1 MWRISSDQDN
11 LSYCTLSNHGVAS
24 QSIEPIRGRSEYPWL
39 AKSAG
44 KYESVIGCLITTY
57 QAQW

>member
-1 MWRISSDQDN
+1 MDN
-11 LSYCTLSNHGVAS
+11 LSYCTLSNHGVAR

-57 QAQW
+57 QAQAQW